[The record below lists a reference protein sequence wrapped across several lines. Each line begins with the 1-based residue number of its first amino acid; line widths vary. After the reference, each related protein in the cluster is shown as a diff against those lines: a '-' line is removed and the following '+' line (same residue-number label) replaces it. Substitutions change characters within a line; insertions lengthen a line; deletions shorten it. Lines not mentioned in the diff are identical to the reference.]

1 MAIMKKIK
9 NLVREYHPFS
19 ASMMRRMRRDI
30 QNREASFLCP
40 NCIGGHLFHD
50 MGLQFR
56 SPTVN
61 LMLFQPD
68 FVKFVRDLDGYL
80 DQELKFF
87 RHPEHEFP
95 CAKLGDITIHF
106 THYHTEEEAAQKWH
120 QRAQRLDRENLFVFL
135 TERDGLSWEEILSL
149 KDLNVRGLVVFTA
162 NSYPDIPYVLQI
174 PKYEADGQVGNIL
187 AMSALD
193 GKREYERY
201 FDFVK
206 WFNEAGNDP
215 SYNVAPYARKG

>member
-1 MAIMKKIK
+1 
-9 NLVREYHPFS
+9 
-19 ASMMRRMRRDI
+19 MR
-30 QNREASFLCP
+30 
-40 NCIGGHLFHD
+40 
-50 MGLQFR
+50 LQ
-56 SPTVN
+56 
-61 LMLFQPD
+61 
-68 FVKFVRDLDGYL
+68 
-80 DQELKFF
+80 LKFY

-162 NSYPDIPYVLQI
+162 NSYPDIPYALQI

>member
-1 MAIMKKIK
+1 MPIIKKIK
-9 NLVREYHPFS
+9 NLIREHHPVS
-19 ASMMRRMRRDI
+19 ASMMRKMRANIR
-30 QNREASFLCP
+30 NRGASFLCP

-68 FVKFVRDLDGYL
+68 FVKFVGNMDYYL
-80 DQELKFF
+80 AQELRFF

-95 CAKLGDITIHF
+95 CARLDDITIHF
-106 THYHTEEEAAQKWH
+106 THYQTEAEAAEKWYT
-120 QRAQRLDRENLFVFL
+120 RSARLDRDNLFVFL
-135 TERDGLSWEEILSL
+135 SERDGLTREEIRSL
-149 KDLNVRGLVVFTA
+149 GDLKVRGLVVFTA
-162 NSYPDIPYVLQI
+162 NHYPDIPYALHLPQ
-174 PKYEADGQVGNIL
+174 YEADGEVGNIL

-193 GKREYERY
+193 GKRAYERY

-206 WFNEAGNDP
+206 WFNEAGDDP
-215 SYNVAPYARKG
+215 TYNIAPYVIGG